1 MRWLLFLCIAFS
13 FSLQAKTELTILVGL
28 DKPPYIDLNDSSG
41 YELDLLRLLIKKMG
55 YDAVFLHVPNARIKD
70 LMLDGKADIATLQK
84 PDQAQPQLHYSQPYI
99 RYQNV
104 AASLAAKSLQLHQ
117 LAQLKPYSVVAFHN
131 ARTLLGPEYQQL
143 VPFMANYQEVANQS
157 QQLQMLLLERCDVVV
172 MDRNIFYYYAK
183 EAGQSMQPFDIAA
196 VFPASLYSAA
206 FKNER
211 LRNKF
216 NKALAEVQ
224 QEPIFTQLQLKYFSD
239 VNQQLQA
246 PQW

>member
-1 MRWLLFLCIAFS
+1 MTDPIRLVLADDQELVRLGFRMVLDA
-13 FSLQAKTELTILVGL
+13 QADMTVVAEVG
-28 DKPPYIDLNDSSG
+28 NG
-41 YELDLLRLLIKKMG
+41 A
-55 YDAVFLHVPNARIKD
+55 DAVR
-70 LMLDGKADIATLQK
+70 
-84 PDQAQPQLHYSQPYI
+84 
-99 RYQNV
+99 
-104 AASLAAKSLQLHQ
+104 AASAPA
-117 LAQLKPYSVVAFHN
+117 
-131 ARTLLGPEYQQL
+131 G
-143 VPFMANYQEVANQS
+143 
-157 QQLQMLLLERCDVVV
+157 CDVVV

-206 FKNER
+206 FKNQR